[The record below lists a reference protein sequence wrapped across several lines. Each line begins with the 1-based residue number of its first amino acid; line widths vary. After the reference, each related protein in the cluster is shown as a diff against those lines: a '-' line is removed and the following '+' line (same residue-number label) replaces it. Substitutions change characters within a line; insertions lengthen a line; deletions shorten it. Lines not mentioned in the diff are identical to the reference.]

1 MAAPATTKAT
11 IKSQTVN
18 DMKKLGVYRQEYDR
32 LIDIYA
38 GLWEQ
43 YHRLMKVYDTG
54 DGYEYAVPTGDG
66 GEKKSPLV
74 GTIEAL
80 RRDILA
86 YSDRLCLN
94 PKAEREGKSKHPPG
108 KRSKLE
114 EALRGGP

>member
-11 IKSQTVN
+11 VKKQTVAE
-18 DMKKLGVYRQEYDR
+18 MKKLGVYRPEYDR
-32 LIDIYA
+32 LVDIYA

-43 YHRLMKVYDTG
+43 YHRLMREYDT
-54 DGYEYAVPTGDG
+54 DGKYNYAAPTGDG

-74 GTIEAL
+74 ATLETV

-94 PKAEREGKSKHPPG
+94 PKAEREGKLPAPG

-114 EALRGGP
+114 EALSRGS

>member
-11 IKSQTVN
+11 IKSQTVK
-18 DMKKLGVYRQEYDR
+18 DMKKLGVYRPEYDR

-43 YHRLMKVYDTG
+43 YHRLMKAYDTG
-54 DGYEYAVPTGDG
+54 NGYKYAAKTGD
-66 GEKKSPLV
+66 ESVKRSPLV
-74 GTIEAL
+74 ATIEAV

-94 PKAEREGKSKHPPG
+94 PKAERDSKLFTQG
-108 KRSKLE
+108 RKSKLE
-114 EALRGGP
+114 SVLKEL

>member
-11 IKSQTVN
+11 IKSQTVA
-18 DMKKLGVYRQEYDR
+18 DMKKLGVYRPEYDR

-43 YHRLMKVYDTG
+43 YHRLMKIYDTG
-54 DGYEYAVPTGDG
+54 KGYEYAVPTSDG

-74 GTIEAL
+74 GTIETV

-94 PKAEREGKSKHPPG
+94 PKTERDSKIPPPG

>member
-11 IKSQTVN
+11 IKKQTVEE
-18 DMKKLGVYRQEYDR
+18 MKKLGVYRPEYGR
-32 LIDIYA
+32 IIDIYA

-43 YHRLMKVYDTG
+43 YHRLMAEYDQ
-54 DGYEYAVPTGDG
+54 DGRYGYATITADG

-74 GTIEAL
+74 GTLESV

-86 YSDRLCLN
+86 YSDRLMLN
-94 PKAEREGKSKHPPG
+94 PKAERDAKSSKPG

-114 EALRGGP
+114 EALNGGP

>member
-11 IKSQTVN
+11 IKNQTVR
-18 DMKKLGVYRQEYDR
+18 DMKKLGVYRPEYDR
-32 LIDIYA
+32 IVDIYA

-43 YHRLMKVYDTG
+43 YHRLMKEYDTVE
-54 DGYEYAVPTGDG
+54 GYQYATPTNDG

-74 GTIEAL
+74 NTIEAV

-94 PKAEREGKSKHPPG
+94 PKAEREGRATDKG
-108 KRSKLE
+108 KPSKLE
-114 EALRGGP
+114 ELLRDGP

>member
-11 IKSQTVN
+11 IKTKTVQ
-18 DMKKLGVYRQEYDR
+18 DMKKLGVYRPEYDR
-32 LIDIYA
+32 IIDIYA

-43 YHRLMKVYDTG
+43 YHRLMKEYDTSS
-54 DGYEYAVPTGDG
+54 GYQYATPTSDG

-74 GTIEAL
+74 NTIEAV

-94 PKAEREGKSKHPPG
+94 PKAERESKAPSQA
-108 KRSKLE
+108 KKSKLE
-114 EALRGGP
+114 EALRSGA

>member
-11 IKSQTVN
+11 VKKQTVAE
-18 DMKKLGVYRQEYDR
+18 MKKLGVYRPEYDR
-32 LIDIYA
+32 LVDIYA

-43 YHRLMKVYDTG
+43 YHRLMREYDTG
-54 DGYEYAVPTGDG
+54 SRYNYATGTGDG

-74 GTIEAL
+74 ATLEAV

-94 PKAEREGKSKHPPG
+94 PKAEREGKLPVAG
-108 KRSKLE
+108 KKSKLE
-114 EALRGGP
+114 ELLSRGP

>member
-11 IKSQTVN
+11 IKSQTVQ
-18 DMKKLGVYRQEYDR
+18 DMKKLGVYRPEYDR

-43 YHRLMKVYDTG
+43 YHRLMKAYDTG
-54 DGYEYAVPTGDG
+54 KGYEYAVPTGDG

-74 GTIEAL
+74 NTIEAV

-94 PKAEREGKSKHPPG
+94 PKAERDSKLPPPG

>member
-11 IKSQTVN
+11 VKKQTVAE
-18 DMKKLGVYRQEYDR
+18 MKKLGVYRPEYDR
-32 LIDIYA
+32 LVDTYA

-43 YHRLMKVYDTG
+43 YHRLMREYDTG
-54 DGYEYAVPTGDG
+54 SSYNYATVTDGG

-74 GTIEAL
+74 ATIEAV

-94 PKAEREGKSKHPPG
+94 PKAEREGKLPAAG
-108 KRSKLE
+108 KKSKLE
-114 EALRGGP
+114 ELLSRGP

>member
-11 IKSQTVN
+11 IKSQTVK
-18 DMKKLGVYRQEYDR
+18 DMKKLGVYRPEYDR
-32 LIDIYA
+32 IIDMYA

-43 YHRLMKVYDTG
+43 YHRLMKAYDTG
-54 DGYEYAVPTGDG
+54 KGYEYAVPTSDG

-74 GTIEAL
+74 NTIEAV

-94 PKAEREGKSKHPPG
+94 PKAEREGKLPPSG
-108 KRSKLE
+108 RRSKLE

>member
-11 IKSQTVN
+11 IKSNTVR
-18 DMKKLGVYRQEYDR
+18 DMQKLGVYRPEYDR
-32 LIDIYA
+32 IVDIYA
-38 GLWEQ
+38 GLCEQ
-43 YHRLMKVYDTG
+43 YHHLLK
-54 DGYEYAVPTGDG
+54 EYATPKGYRYAIETDGG

-74 GTIEAL
+74 NTIEAV

-94 PKAEREGKSKHPPG
+94 PKAEREGKAPVQV
-108 KRSKLE
+108 RASKLE

>member
-11 IKSQTVN
+11 VKKQTVIE
-18 DMKKLGVYRQEYDR
+18 MKKLGVYRPEYDR
-32 LIDIYA
+32 LVDIYA

-43 YHRLMKVYDTG
+43 YHRLMREYDTG
-54 DGYEYAVPTGDG
+54 SSYNYATGTGDG

-74 GTIEAL
+74 ATLEAV

-94 PKAEREGKSKHPPG
+94 PKAEREGKLPAAG
-108 KRSKLE
+108 KKSKLE
-114 EALRGGP
+114 ELLSRGP

>member
-11 IKSQTVN
+11 IKSQTIR
-18 DMKKLGVYRQEYDR
+18 DMKKLGVYRPEYDR

-43 YHRLMKVYDTG
+43 YHRLMKEYDAAG
-54 DGYEYAVPTGDG
+54 GYQYATPTGDG

-74 GTIEAL
+74 GTIEAV

-86 YSDRLCLN
+86 YSDRLCVN
-94 PKAEREGKSKHPPG
+94 PKAEREGKAPAQARK
-108 KRSKLE
+108 SKLE